1 MNTFGVYQSYYESGV
16 PFKSSSS
23 DISWI
28 GSLQSFLMLLVGG
41 FTGPVFDAGHL
52 RLLLVVGTFGVAFGH
67 MMLSLVHE
75 FWEAILA
82 QAFVIGLGAG
92 CLFVP
97 SVAVIS
103 QYFDTRLV
111 TAMGIAWSGS
121 SLGGI
126 IYPIMFNKL
135 VKEIGF
141 PWAVRTIGFM
151 AFGMLLIPVFT
162 MKIRT
167 KPPGKRGL
175 FDKTAFTEAP
185 VLAFM
190 ISGLFGYAGMLIPFF
205 YISFTS
211 SAKGYASSD
220 LSFYVLP
227 MLNAASIFGRIIPSI
242 VADKIGPHNMLIPT
256 AAITAIIAYCI
267 IAVKSFAGIV
277 VTAVFYGFWSGA
289 YLPLPPAIFAQLTPP
304 DKKHLIGSR
313 MGMGFTIMGLG
324 ILIGAPIAG
333 AIAGS
338 DNNFTGVYIWSG
350 STLAAACLGFF
361 VVRCMRVGL
370 KVMVKL

>member
-1 MNTFGVYQSYYESGV
+1 MNTFGVYQSYYESGD
-16 PFKSSSS
+16 PFKSNTS

-41 FTGPVFDAGHL
+41 LTGPVFDAGHL
-52 RLLLVVGTFGVAFGH
+52 RLLLIVGTFGVAFGH

-75 FWEAILA
+75 YWEALLA

-111 TAMGIAWSGS
+111 TAMGLAWSGS

-135 VKEIGF
+135 IREIGF

-151 AFGMLLIPVFT
+151 ALGMLMIPLFT

-167 KPPGKRGL
+167 PAPGKRGI
-175 FDKTAFTEAP
+175 FDKTAFTEP
-185 VLAFM
+185 TVFAFM
-190 ISGLFGYAGMLIPFF
+190 LSGFFGYAGMLIPFF

-242 VADKIGPHNMLIPT
+242 VADKVGPHNMLIPMAAVT
-256 AAITAIIAYCI
+256 AVIAYCI
-267 IAVKSFAGIV
+267 VAVKNLPASSLPQSSMA
-277 VTAVFYGFWSGA
+277 SGA
-289 YLPLPPAIFAQLTPP
+289 AHTSLCHLPFSPSSLRPT
-304 DKKHLIGSR
+304 K
-313 MGMGFTIMGLG
+313 
-324 ILIGAPIAG
+324 
-333 AIAGS
+333 
-338 DNNFTGVYIWSG
+338 
-350 STLAAACLGFF
+350 ST
-361 VVRCMRVGL
+361 
-370 KVMVKL
+370 